1 MLKPLVA
8 TTVVALLAVAG
19 CTQEQED
26 RALIGGGLGAAT
38 GAVIGAAAGGN
49 VGSAVAG
56 AAIGG
61 VTGAA
66 VGAATAPRG
75 YCQATDSRG
84 RLLYKQNGKPIW
96 VRC

>member
-1 MLKPLVA
+1 MKKILASAVLA
-8 TTVVALLAVAG
+8 ALALAG
-19 CTQEQED
+19 CTQAESD

-38 GAVIGAAAGGN
+38 GAVIGAAAGGTA
-49 VGSAVAG
+49 GAAVAG

-66 VGAATAPRG
+66 IGAATAPKG
-75 YCQATDSRG
+75 YCHATDGRG
-84 RLLYKQNGKPIW
+84 NYLYKQNGKPVF